1 MTVLE
6 SRWES
11 MLTLIDHSGF
21 WMVQNTVLAW
31 IPVLLA
37 IPLFR
42 VWERGPRRPRRTP
55 VWWAGLVLF
64 VLFLPNAPYV
74 VTDLVHLRSDV
85 ARLGPEGP
93 VATTV
98 IPVYLLLV
106 ASGFLAYYLA
116 LAQLGHYL
124 DRIGQARR
132 RPAIVTGLHA
142 VVAVG
147 IFLGRWSRLNS
158 WEPVVGPKDT
168 LGRVVDALAWSA
180 APVLI
185 VILFVVTALGHFATR
200 AVAEAAW
207 RAWQRV
213 VERVRPQQAR

>member
-6 SRWES
+6 SRMQS
-11 MLTLIDHSGF
+11 MLTLLDHSGF
-21 WMVQNTVLAW
+21 WMVQNSVLAW
-31 IPVLLA
+31 IPVALA

-74 VTDLVHLRSDV
+74 VTDLVHLRADV
-85 ARLGPEGP
+85 HRLGPDGP

-98 IPVYLLLV
+98 LPVYGLLV

-116 LAQLGHYL
+116 LAQVGHYL
-124 DRIGQARR
+124 GRIGQAHRR
-132 RPAIVTGLHA
+132 ALVFLGLHG

-147 IFLGRWSRLNS
+147 ILLGRWSRLNS
-158 WEPVVGPKDT
+158 WEPVLGPRDT
-168 LGRVVDALAWSA
+168 ISRIVDTLAWSA

-185 VILFVVTALGHFATR
+185 VTLFVVTAVGHFVTKAVVEATWASLTR
-200 AVAEAAW
+200 ALDRLRSQPAA
-207 RAWQRV
+207 
-213 VERVRPQQAR
+213 